1 VWYDKRKYK
10 VFSESRCHHLM
21 TAFVFFRGSDFDYF
35 SQLNISKT
43 LGGETMSSEAKSLTK
58 GMQKVGFLEK
68 VKPHAELI
76 AAALSGVLIVAGWLF
91 DKYGN
96 SADSIIAFLLA
107 FVIGGFAKAKEG
119 IEATYENKE
128 LNVEMLMIFAAVGS
142 AIIGYWTEGAVL
154 IFIFAVSGALETYT
168 MNKSH
173 KEISSLMEL
182 QPEEALLITNG
193 YEKRVPVSEL
203 RVGDHILIKPGE
215 RVPSDGTIIKGQTNI
230 DEAAITGE
238 SMPVSK
244 GNDEEVFAGTVNMTG
259 SITVQVT
266 KASHDTLFHKIIQLV
281 QSAQSE
287 KSPSQLFIERFEGT
301 YVKVVLVVVILMFF
315 LPHFVLGWSWHE
327 SFYRAMILLVVAS
340 PCALVASIMPAT
352 LSAIS
357 NGAKHGILVKGG
369 VHLENLSHV
378 AAIAFDKTGTL
389 TKGKPEVTEVIV
401 KNGLEKENLLWKA
414 ASIENHSNHPL
425 AIAIVKYVKRNIN
438 KELFHPDSLEDIPG
452 WGVKAE
458 INGEQ
463 WKIGKAAF
471 VGKENV
477 EDFANGKAKELASL
491 GNTLVFIEIN
501 GDLSGMIALKDVVR
515 EETKLAI
522 DHLKRQGIYTV
533 MLTGDSEKTARAIAA
548 ESHVDEFFA
557 ECLPEVKVEQLK
569 TLKTKYKTVAM
580 VGDGINDAPALAIAN
595 VGIAM
600 GEGTDVA
607 LETADIVLMKNDLP
621 RIAEAIRLSRRMNK
635 IIKQNVVF
643 SITII
648 MLLIASNF
656 FQMVDLP
663 YGVLGH
669 EGSTILVI
677 LNSLR
682 LLKS

>member
-1 VWYDKRKYK
+1 
-10 VFSESRCHHLM
+10 M
-21 TAFVFFRGSDFDYF
+21 NT
-35 SQLNISKT
+35 
-43 LGGETMSSEAKSLTK
+43 EAKALAK
-58 GMQKVGFLEK
+58 GIQKVSMIEK
-68 VKPHAELI
+68 IKPHAELI
-76 AAALSGVLIVAGWLF
+76 AAGLSGALILAGWLF
-91 DKYGN
+91 DKYGDG
-96 SADSIIAFLLA
+96 ADSIIAYLLA

-142 AIIGYWTEGAVL
+142 AIIGYWTEGAIL

-193 YEKRVPVSEL
+193 VEKRVSVSEL
-203 RVGDHILIKPGE
+203 QVGDHILIKPGE
-215 RVPSDGTIIKGQTNI
+215 RVPSDGMIFKGQTNI

-244 GNDEEVFAGTVNMTG
+244 GEQAEVFAGTVNMTG

-301 YVKVVLVVVILMFF
+301 YVKVVLLVVIAMMF
-315 LPHFVLGWSWHE
+315 LPYFLLGWSWHE
-327 SFYRAMILLVVAS
+327 AFYRAMILLVVAS

-357 NGAKHGILVKGG
+357 NGARHGILVKGG
-369 VHLENLSHV
+369 VHLENLSHLE
-378 AAIAFDKTGTL
+378 AIAFDKTGTL

-401 KNGLEKENLLWKA
+401 KEGLEKETLIWQA

-425 AIAIVKYVKRNIN
+425 AQAIVKYAKQHIN

-452 WGVKAE
+452 WGIKAE
-458 INGEQ
+458 LNGEQ

-471 VGKENV
+471 VGKDNV
-477 EDFANGKAKELASL
+477 DRFADGKARDLANL

-501 GDLSGMIALKDVVR
+501 GELSAMIAMKDVVR

-522 DHLKRQGIYTV
+522 DHLKKQGIRTV
-533 MLTGDSEKTARAIAA
+533 MLTGDSEKTARAIAS

-557 ECLPEVKVEQLK
+557 ECLPEDKVEKLKQLK
-569 TLKTKYKTVAM
+569 EKYKTVAM

-621 RIAEAIRLSRRMNK
+621 RIAEAVRLSQRMNK
-635 IIKQNVVF
+635 IIKQNVIF
-643 SITII
+643 SITVIAV
-648 MLLIASNF
+648 LISSNF
-656 FQMVDLP
+656 FQMLDLP
-663 YGVLGH
+663 YGVIGH